1 MSPAH
6 LWERVRDSL
15 WFLPSVMTVGAVV
28 LATGMVWVDQ
38 RLLSPLQMGEL
49 WWLFGGSA
57 EGARG
62 VLVAIAGSL
71 ITVTG
76 VVFSI
81 TIVALQ
87 LASSQFTPRV
97 LQNFAR
103 DRGNQLVL
111 GVFIGTFTYTLL
123 LLRTVRSPIDD
134 GADGFVPAAGVTLA
148 VVLALVSIGFLIFY
162 IHHVARSIEA
172 STIVDR
178 VVNET
183 LEVIRAHFPDPEDGE
198 AGGDDDLAP
207 QPLAGPAAEVPSE
220 RSGYV
225 QLVRLQRLVELAD
238 EEGLVVRVD
247 AAVGDFVLAG
257 QPLASIWPREAAG
270 EKTIGTIRG
279 TFAFGDRRTLPR
291 DVELGLIQLSDIAV
305 KALSP
310 GINDPTTAM
319 MALDRVA
326 ELVVALGV
334 RPRRES
340 RAGEDGT
347 LRLLVPALSFTR
359 VVEVAFGQ
367 ARRYGGRDTALLLHL
382 VGVVLQVARRV
393 GGPQRRV
400 LADLLDEIAEQAR
413 IDLAHPADLE
423 TVRRALEAAQR
434 EVGGAEDGGAEDGV
448 AKDGA
453 KDGGEADGGT

>member
-6 LWERVRDSL
+6 LWQRVRDSL
-15 WFLPSVMTVGAVV
+15 WFIPTLMTVAAAV
-28 LATGMVWVDQ
+28 LAMVMVRADQ
-38 RLLSPLQMGEL
+38 WLLSSPEAAEL
-49 WWLFGGSA
+49 WWLFGGSP

-97 LQNFAR
+97 LQNFTR

-123 LLRTVRSPIDD
+123 LLRTVRASTDD

-178 VVNET
+178 VTHET
-183 LEVIRAHFPDPEDGE
+183 LGVIRARFPEPEEDGE
-198 AGGDDDLAP
+198 GAGEDGDADGDSGGDEDASPQAP
-207 QPLAGPAAEVPSE
+207 AGPAAEVRSR

-225 QLVRLQRLVELAD
+225 QIVRLHRLIELAD
-238 EEGLVVRVD
+238 EAGLVIRVD

-257 QPLASIWPREAAG
+257 ETLASVWPRDAAG
-270 EKTIGTIRG
+270 ERTIEAIRN
-279 TFAFGDRRTLPR
+279 TFAFGDRRTLPH

-326 ELVVALGV
+326 ELVVALGT

-340 RAGEDGT
+340 RTGADGT
-347 LRLLVPALSFTR
+347 LRLLVPTLDFPR

-382 VGVVLQVARRV
+382 VGVVRQCGRRL
-393 GGPQRRV
+393 GTPERRV
-400 LADLLDEIAEQAR
+400 LRDLLQAIGEQAR
-413 IDLAHPADLE
+413 IDLEHPVDLAS
-423 TVRRALEAAQR
+423 VRQELAAAER
-434 EVGGAEDGGAEDGV
+434 ELGGSGAGP
-448 AKDGA
+448 
-453 KDGGEADGGT
+453 

>member
-1 MSPAH
+1 MSPIH
-6 LWERVRDSL
+6 VWERVRDSL
-15 WFLPSVMTVGAVV
+15 WFVPSLMTAGGMA
-28 LATGMVWVDQ
+28 LATAMVRADQ
-38 RLLSPLQMGEL
+38 WLLSAPEAAEL
-49 WWLFGGSA
+49 WWLFGGSP

-97 LQNFAR
+97 LQNFTR

-123 LLRTVRSPIDD
+123 LLRTVRAPIDD
-134 GADGFVPAAGVTLA
+134 GPEGFVPAAGVTLA
-148 VVLALVSIGFLIFY
+148 VALALVSIGFLIYY

-178 VVNET
+178 VTHET
-183 LEVIRAHFPDPEDGE
+183 LGVIRARFPEPEEDGE
-198 AGGDDDLAP
+198 GAGEGDGDGDEDAAP
-207 QPLAGPAAEVPSE
+207 QAPPGPAAEVLSR

-225 QLVRLQRLVELAD
+225 QVVRLQRLVELAD
-238 EEGLVVRVD
+238 EAGLVVRVD

-257 QPLASIWPREAAG
+257 EPLASVWPPEAAV
-270 EKTIGTIRG
+270 ERTVEAIRN
-279 TFAFGDRRTLPR
+279 TFAFGDRRTLPH

-334 RPRRES
+334 LPRRES
-340 RAGEDGT
+340 RRGADGT
-347 LRLLVPALSFTR
+347 LRLLVPSLPFERA
-359 VVEVAFGQ
+359 VDVAFSQ
-367 ARRYGGRDTALLLHL
+367 ARRYGGRDAALLLHL
-382 VGVVLQVARRV
+382 VHVVRQVARRL
-393 GGPQRRV
+393 GPARRRV
-400 LADLLDEIAEQAR
+400 LDELLVAIDDQAR
-413 IDLAHPADLE
+413 LDLEHPADL
-423 TVRRALEAAQR
+423 TALRRALDEARSELAAPPA
-434 EVGGAEDGGAEDGV
+434 G
-448 AKDGA
+448 
-453 KDGGEADGGT
+453 

>member
-1 MSPAH
+1 
-6 LWERVRDSL
+6 
-15 WFLPSVMTVGAVV
+15 
-28 LATGMVWVDQ
+28 
-38 RLLSPLQMGEL
+38 MGEL

-97 LQNFAR
+97 LQNFTR

-123 LLRTVRSPIDD
+123 LLRTVRAPIDG
-134 GADGFVPAAGVTLA
+134 GAEGFVPAAGVTLA
-148 VVLALVSIGFLIFY
+148 VLLALVSIGFLIFY

-172 STIVDR
+172 TTVIDR
-178 VVNET
+178 VANET
-183 LEVIRAHFPDPEDGE
+183 LGLIAAVFPDPEEGGVE
-198 AGGDDDLAP
+198 EGDDETAP
-207 QPLAGPAAEVPSE
+207 QPPPGPAAEVRSQ

-225 QLVRLQRLVELAD
+225 QLVRLQRLVELAN
-238 EEGLVVRVD
+238 EEGLVVRLD

-257 QPLASIWPREAAG
+257 EPLASVWPREAAG
-270 EKTIGTIRG
+270 EETVDTIRG
-279 TFAFGDRRTLPR
+279 AFAFGDRRTLPH

-326 ELVVALGV
+326 ELIVALGV

-340 RAGEDGT
+340 RRGEDGA
-347 LRLLVPALSFTR
+347 LRLMVPTLSFER
-359 VVEVAFGQ
+359 AVDVAFSQ
-367 ARRYGGRDTALLLHL
+367 ARRYGGHDTALLLHL
-382 VGVVLQVARRV
+382 VGVVRQVARRL
-393 GGPQRRV
+393 GPPRRRV
-400 LADLLDEIAEQAR
+400 LDELLAAIDEQAR
-413 IDLAHPADLE
+413 LEVEHPTDLAAL
-423 TVRRALEAAQR
+423 RRALDEARQELQAPP
-434 EVGGAEDGGAEDGV
+434 
-448 AKDGA
+448 
-453 KDGGEADGGT
+453 AD

>member
-15 WFLPSVMTVGAVV
+15 WFIPSVMTVGAVV

-38 RLLSPLQMGEL
+38 WLLSSLEMGEL

-97 LQNFAR
+97 LQNFTR

-123 LLRTVRSPIDD
+123 LLRTVRSPID
-134 GADGFVPAAGVTLA
+134 GGTDGFVPAAGVTLA

-172 STIVDR
+172 STVIDR
-178 VVNET
+178 VVDET
-183 LEVIRAHFPDPEDGE
+183 LEVIGARFPDPEDGE
-198 AGGDDDLAP
+198 AGGGDDGAP
-207 QPLAGPAAEVPSE
+207 QPPAGPAAEVRSE

-225 QLVRLQRLVELAD
+225 QRMRLQRLVELAD

-257 QPLASIWPREAAG
+257 QRLAS
-270 EKTIGTIRG
+270 RG
-279 TFAFGDRRTLPR
+279 TFAFGDRRTLPH

-334 RPRRES
+334 RPRRVS
-340 RAGEDGT
+340 RRGEDGT
-347 LRLLVPALSFTR
+347 LRLLVPTLSFER
-359 VVEVAFGQ
+359 AVDVAFSQ
-367 ARRYGGRDTALLLHL
+367 ARRYGGHDTALLLHL
-382 VGVVLQVARRV
+382 VGVVRKVARRL
-393 GGPQRRV
+393 GPPRHRV
-400 LADLLDEIAEQAR
+400 LDDLLAAIDEQAR
-413 IDLAHPADLE
+413 LEVEHPTDLAAL
-423 TVRRALEAAQR
+423 RRALDEARQELQASP
-434 EVGGAEDGGAEDGV
+434 
-448 AKDGA
+448 
-453 KDGGEADGGT
+453 AD

>member
-15 WFLPSVMTVGAVV
+15 WFIPTTMTVAAAG
-28 LATGMVWVDQ
+28 LATGMVWVDNEV
-38 RLLSPLQMGEL
+38 LSAREAAEL
-49 WWLFGGSA
+49 WWLFGGSP

-62 VLVAIAGSL
+62 VLVAIASSL

-76 VVFSI
+76 VVFSM

-97 LQNFAR
+97 LQNFTR

-123 LLRTVRSPIDD
+123 LLRTVRAPIED

-148 VVLALVSIGFLIFY
+148 VLLALVSIGFLIFY

-178 VVNET
+178 VTHET
-183 LEVIRAHFPDPEDGE
+183 LGVIRARFPEPEEDGE
-198 AGGDDDLAP
+198 GAGEGDGEGDGDEDAAP
-207 QPLAGPAAEVPSE
+207 QAPPGAPAEVPSQ

-225 QLVRLQRLVELAD
+225 QIVRLQRLVELAD
-238 EEGLVVRVD
+238 EAGLVVRVD
-247 AAVGDFVLAG
+247 AAVGRFVLAG
-257 QPLASIWPREAAG
+257 ETLASVWPREAAG
-270 EKTIGTIRG
+270 EKTIEAIRS
-279 TFAFGDRRTLPR
+279 TFAFGDRRTLPH

-326 ELVVALGV
+326 ELVVALGA

-340 RAGEDGT
+340 RTGEDGT
-347 LRLLVPALSFTR
+347 LRLLVPTLDFAR

-382 VGVVLQVARRV
+382 IGVVRQCGRRL
-393 GGPQRRV
+393 GAPERRV
-400 LADLLDEIAEQAR
+400 LHDALQEIGDQAG
-413 IDLAHPADLE
+413 IDLEHPADLE
-423 TVRRALEAAQR
+423 AVRRELAAAQR
-434 EVGGAEDGGAEDGV
+434 ELGARLRT
-448 AKDGA
+448 
-453 KDGGEADGGT
+453 GTRA